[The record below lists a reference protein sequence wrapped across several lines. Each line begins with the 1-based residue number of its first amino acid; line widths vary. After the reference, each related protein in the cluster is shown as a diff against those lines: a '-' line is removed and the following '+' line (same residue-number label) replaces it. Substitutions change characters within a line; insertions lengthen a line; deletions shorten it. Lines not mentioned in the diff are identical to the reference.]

1 MILSFREL
9 FRMFR
14 LRSNVLKS
22 KSLLSLSSLSIST
35 SSLKQ
40 PSKFSSI
47 SLITNNAIRNY
58 MNNNAK
64 HIIRYNS
71 TNKDPTNTN
80 SDTDNTS
87 NNDKIDSNNK
97 NDENTSNRKEI
108 ANIDDEYYDGYEE
121 PVTPRDKVK
130 HYFWVGLRL
139 VFLVGGVACIGYL
152 FKEMFPGR
160 MSPNSLYSE
169 AFEIVRFNDEIQ
181 LTCGDGMKAFGADR
195 GRNEGRRNHIDSR
208 QYVAEDGS
216 QRTRVRFHV
225 KGPRGHVIVWAE
237 VSNNLD
243 KPDLVY
249 LICQDKRSGRV
260 ITIQDNR
267 ALLESRAAAGNKDQD
282 NAISKLLGVFNK

>member
-1 MILSFREL
+1 
-9 FRMFR
+9 
-14 LRSNVLKS
+14 
-22 KSLLSLSSLSIST
+22 
-35 SSLKQ
+35 
-40 PSKFSSI
+40 
-47 SLITNNAIRNY
+47 
-58 MNNNAK
+58 MNN
-64 HIIRYNS
+64 IIRYNS
-71 TNKDPTNTN
+71 TNKEPTNSN

-97 NDENTSNRKEI
+97 NDAVAK
-108 ANIDDEYYDGYEE
+108 IDDEYYDDYEE

-216 QRTRVRFHV
+216 QRTRARFHV

-237 VSNNLD
+237 VSDNLE

-267 ALLESRAAAGNKDQD
+267 AILESRASAGNKDKD
-282 NAISKLLGVFNK
+282 NTIAKLLGVFNK